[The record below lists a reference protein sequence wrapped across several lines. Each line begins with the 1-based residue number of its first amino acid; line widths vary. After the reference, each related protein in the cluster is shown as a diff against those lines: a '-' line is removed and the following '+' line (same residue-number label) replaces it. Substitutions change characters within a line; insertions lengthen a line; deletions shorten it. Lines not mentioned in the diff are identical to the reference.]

1 MIEGRNPN
9 RKMSMRKKLRRI
21 PLHSAGQVRG
31 RVMREGEKNKE
42 KKERGI
48 IRCYVLPMYE
58 IN

>member
-1 MIEGRNPN
+1 
-9 RKMSMRKKLRRI
+9 MRKKLRRI